1 MNLKIGKF
9 FNIPLYLNVFT
20 IGFGLFLLGSEPIS
34 LGIYIL
40 CLFFVVLHE
49 YGHCRAAQWQK
60 LNVIDVTIYPFG
72 GAANIEYKEI
82 NPTTE
87 LIVTIAGPLVNAVIL
102 LLLLPA
108 LLVAYYRD

>member
-9 FNIPLYLNVFT
+9 FDVPLYLNVFT
-20 IGFGLFLLGSEPIS
+20 IGFGLFLLGDGLTS
-34 LGIYIL
+34 LGVYIL

-60 LNVIDVTIYPFG
+60 LDVIDVTIYPFG
-72 GAANIEYKEI
+72 GPANIQYKEI

-87 LIVTIAGPLVNAVIL
+87 LIVTIQAIS
-102 LLLLPA
+102 
-108 LLVAYYRD
+108 